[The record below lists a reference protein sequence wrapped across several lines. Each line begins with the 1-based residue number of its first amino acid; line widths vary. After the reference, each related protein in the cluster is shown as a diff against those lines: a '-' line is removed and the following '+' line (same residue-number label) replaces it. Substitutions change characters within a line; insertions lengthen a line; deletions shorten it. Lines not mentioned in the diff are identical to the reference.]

1 MGEKGEPIGVLPVQQ
16 ALEQAEKAGLDLV
29 EVAPN
34 ADPPVCRIID
44 FGKYLYE
51 IDKKERTARKKQVI
65 VHVKEIRFRPKIGD
79 HDYQTKLKNAVRFL
93 ERGDRVKVTMMFR
106 GREAAHRENGLRIL
120 QRLLEDL
127 KEFAE
132 IEKNYTLDN
141 QSVVNILVPKK
152 KPGKKLTKPG
162 DQAPDKSRAAAA
174 APKKPA
180 KAGDSE
186 DADEDDNKDADE
198 VSKDDENQE

>member
-1 MGEKGEPIGVLPVQQ
+1 M
-16 ALEQAEKAGLDLV
+16 V

-120 QRLLEDL
+120 QRLMEDL

-152 KPGKKLTKPG
+152 KIIKKVTKPG
-162 DQAPDKSRAAAA
+162 DQVPEKSRTGTG

-180 KAGDSE
+180 KTGDSE
-186 DADEDDNKDADE
+186 DADEDDDDDDNENDDE
-198 VSKDDENQE
+198 VSKDDESQE

>member
-1 MGEKGEPIGVLPVQQ
+1 MLPIQQ
-16 ALEQAEKAGLDLV
+16 ALERAEKAGLDLV

-51 IDKKERTARKKQVI
+51 VDKKERTARKKQVI
-65 VHVKEIRFRPKIGD
+65 VHVKEIRFRPKIGE
-79 HDYQTKLKNAVRFL
+79 HDYQTKLRNAVRFL
-93 ERGDRVKVTMMFR
+93 ERGDRVKITMMFR

-120 QRLLEDL
+120 GRLLEDL
-127 KEFAE
+127 KEYAE

-152 KPGKKLTKPG
+152 KLGVKKSIKTDDGSQKSKTAGSAVLKKAVSKA
-162 DQAPDKSRAAAA
+162 DDEEPDEEDDDDEDNEDEA
-174 APKKPA
+174 
-180 KAGDSE
+180 SE
-186 DADEDDNKDADE
+186 DDK
-198 VSKDDENQE
+198 ENQE